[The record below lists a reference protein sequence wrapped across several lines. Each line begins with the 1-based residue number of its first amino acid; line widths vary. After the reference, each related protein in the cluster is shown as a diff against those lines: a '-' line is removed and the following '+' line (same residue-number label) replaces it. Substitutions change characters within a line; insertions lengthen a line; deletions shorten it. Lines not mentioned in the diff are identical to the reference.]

1 MEDSTGSTTNS
12 VAEPN
17 SSEYRSI
24 VNEFRAFLSDSKD
37 VLDEATT
44 MRLLERYV
52 ILLRICCTYI
62 FKFFKILVNIK
73 IQIIYFFW
81 DKAPT
86 VLFRTE

>member
-52 ILLRICCTYI
+52 IFLRICFTYI
-62 FKFFKILVNIK
+62 FNFLKIFVNIK
-73 IQIIYFFW
+73 IQKIFFW